1 MENLVLTRI
10 DDRLI
15 HGQVMTAWIKNKKA
29 TQVVIVDD
37 LVAED
42 DYMIEVLEMAIPEEI
57 AIGIFN
63 KEDGVTF
70 FSQGLDEPTI
80 LLVKGP
86 EVLNYLVDHG
96 INIEEVDVGG
106 MGAGNDRSVLYKN
119 ISTSSEEN
127 DQFRAIYDDDR
138 RHSNHHEALFKIRQE
153 HGDSRSDH
161 SGDDAARRPENR
173 RKGQC
178 GQYRIRHIK

>member
-63 KEDGVTF
+63 REDGVTF

-96 INIEEVDVGG
+96 INIEAEWEQEMEGVYYTKIFLPVQKK
-106 MGAGNDRSVLYKN
+106 M
-119 ISTSSEEN
+119 ISL
-127 DQFRAIYDDDR
+127 
-138 RHSNHHEALFKIRQE
+138 RH
-153 HGDSRSDH
+153 
-161 SGDDAARRPENR
+161 
-173 RKGQC
+173 
-178 GQYRIRHIK
+178 Y

>member
-86 EVLNYLVDHG
+86 EVLKLMLEEWELEMIEVYYTKISLLVQKKM
-96 INIEEVDVGG
+96 I
-106 MGAGNDRSVLYKN
+106 
-119 ISTSSEEN
+119 SSEH
-127 DQFRAIYDDDR
+127 Y
-138 RHSNHHEALFKIRQE
+138 
-153 HGDSRSDH
+153 
-161 SGDDAARRPENR
+161 
-173 RKGQC
+173 
-178 GQYRIRHIK
+178 